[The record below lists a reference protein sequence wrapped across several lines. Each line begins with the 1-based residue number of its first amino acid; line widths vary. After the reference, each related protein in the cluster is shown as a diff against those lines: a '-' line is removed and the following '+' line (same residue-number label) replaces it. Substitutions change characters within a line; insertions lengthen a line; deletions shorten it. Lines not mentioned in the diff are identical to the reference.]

1 MTGRRLSSVTKV
13 SALFIGGNGII
24 SSSASRLAVERG
36 FDLTLLNRGVSSTRP
51 PIAGVRHLTGDAG
64 DASSI
69 AAAIGTNDY
78 DVVVNFRSFLP
89 SQVRGD
95 IDLFTGR
102 TDQYVYISSASA
114 YQKPVAHL
122 PITES
127 TPLNNPWWQYSR
139 DKIASEDALVEAYRS
154 NGFPATIVRPSHTYD
169 ETLLPI
175 EGGWT
180 VIDRMRRGEPVV
192 VHGDGTSLWTLTHS
206 RDFAKAFVGLLGN
219 PAAIGDTFGITSDFV
234 YTWDAIYRML
244 GAAAG
249 VEPDLVHVASEKI
262 ARVLPDVGPGLLGDK
277 AHSVVFDNA
286 KVKSLVPGYVATTTF
301 AEGAREIIE
310 WHDAD
315 QSRRSVDADLNATLD
330 ALVAYARA

>member
-1 MTGRRLSSVTKV
+1 MTGRRLSCVTKV

-36 FDLTLLNRGVSSTRP
+36 FDLTLLNRGVSATRP
-51 PIAGVRHLTGDAG
+51 PIDGVRHLTGDAG

-69 AAAIGTNDY
+69 AAAIGNNDY

-89 SQVRGD
+89 SQVLGD

-102 TDQYVYISSASA
+102 TGQYVYISSASA
-114 YQKPVAHL
+114 YQKPVARL

-139 DKIASEDALVEAYRS
+139 DKIASEDALVAAYR
-154 NGFPATIVRPSHTYD
+154 NDGFPATIVRPSHTYD

-219 PAAIGDTFGITSDFV
+219 PAAVGDTFGITSDFV
-234 YTWDAIYRML
+234 YTWDAIYRAL

-249 VEPDLVHVASEKI
+249 VEPELVHVASEKI

-277 AHSVVFDNA
+277 AHSVVFDNT
-286 KVKSLVPGYVATTTF
+286 KVKALVPGYVATTTF

-315 QSRRSVDADLNATLD
+315 ASRRVVDADLNATLD
-330 ALVAYARA
+330 ALVQYARA